1 MKRRTTIK
9 LLLFATLLF
18 FVTGQLG
25 GCLSCGPGTGSI
37 SGTVKDTAGNAL
49 SGATVKAGGVQ
60 ATTGTNGTY
69 KLENVPA
76 GAQTVTASKT
86 GYITK
91 TQQVTVT
98 AGQETTNVNFALV
111 LSVVLIDDAHQNE
124 NDFDGYDVTDFYA
137 TLISTLQGMGYTVKL
152 ASTAGFSPSISTYGI
167 VILPAPFQAYT
178 NDETQA
184 LVNFVKNGGKL
195 IMMGDWGGYAES
207 ANTNLNN
214 LSSAL
219 GAGITFNMDTVYDD
233 TNNYNGNSE
242 WPVTSEFV
250 SHATTNGLSSI
261 AYILGC
267 SLLVQNPATV
277 IVYAEDTAYTYA
289 NLNISK
295 GNSTGSGIKAPGTKT
310 ITEGSI
316 ILSAVVSI
324 EKGKVIAIGDVNIF
338 GDDVFLEET
347 DFINILDNL
356 KFFKNIIN
364 W

>member
-25 GCLSCGPGTGSI
+25 GCLSCGPGAGSI

-76 GAQTVTASKT
+76 GAQTVTASKE

-111 LSVVLIDDAHQNE
+111 LSVVLIDDTHRNAN
-124 NDFDGYDVTDFYA
+124 NFDGYGVTSFYA

-152 ASTAGFSPSISTYGI
+152 ASEVGFTPSISTYGI
-167 VILPAPFQAYT
+167 IILAAPFQAYT
-178 NDETQA
+178 SNETQA
-184 LVNFVKNGGKL
+184 LVNFVNNGGKL
-195 IMMGDWGGYAES
+195 IMMGDWGGYAAS
-207 ANTNLNN
+207 ANTNLNT

-233 TNNYNGNSE
+233 QSNYNGEND
-242 WPVTSEFV
+242 WPVTSKFV
-250 SHATTNGLSSI
+250 SHPTTSGLGSI
-261 AYILGC
+261 AYICGC
-267 SLLVQNPATV
+267 SLSVQNPATA
-277 IVYAEDTAYTYA
+277 IVYAEDTAYILTS
-289 NLNISK
+289 LNISK
-295 GNSTGSGIKAPGTKT
+295 GNSASSGIKAPGTKLRT
-310 ITEGSI
+310 ANI
-316 ILSAVVSI
+316 ILSAVASVGN
-324 EKGKVIAIGDVNIF
+324 GKVIATGDANIF
-338 GDDVFLEET
+338 GDDVYSEET
-347 DFINILDNL
+347 DFINVLDNL
-356 KFFKNIIN
+356 KFFKNIIK